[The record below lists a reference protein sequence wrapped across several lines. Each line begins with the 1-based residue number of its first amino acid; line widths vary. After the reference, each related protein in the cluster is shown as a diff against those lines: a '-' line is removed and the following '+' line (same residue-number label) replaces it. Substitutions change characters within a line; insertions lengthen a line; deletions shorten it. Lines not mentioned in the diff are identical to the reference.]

1 MRAKGLDG
9 SPEVEWKGGLRNA
22 GARKLTKLGLFGTLP
37 VEDGAASEQEMSQ
50 IKVTLPDGSQKVFE
64 SGVVVLDVARSI
76 GPRLAQA
83 AVVAKVDGH
92 LVDLTARLESDAS
105 VAILTER
112 DPEAL
117 RVYRHSSAHLLALAV
132 IELFPGTQLG
142 IGPPIENGFYYDFQR
157 DAPFTGE
164 ELEGIQQRMLELVK
178 ADYPFELLWMDKAE
192 GLEWFRKQGADLKCE
207 LIQERAG
214 ERFSCYKVGSLIDF
228 CRGPHIPSLGRIKAL
243 KLLSVAGAYWKGEE
257 TNQQLQRIYG
267 TSFFD
272 KKQLA
277 AYLHQLE
284 EARKRD
290 HRRIGKE
297 LDLFS
302 LQEDA
307 GPGLVFWH
315 PKGALI
321 RNQIEDFWRQRHLS
335 GGYQFVYTPHIA
347 KKDLW
352 RTSGHVDFY
361 RQSMYSAMEVDEVDY
376 QLKPMNCP
384 FHILIYKNQLR
395 SYRELP
401 LRWAEMG
408 TVYRY
413 ERSGVLQGLLR
424 VRGFTQDDAH
434 IFCQSEKIEEEIL
447 GVLDFT
453 LSLLRSFGFSDFEV
467 FLSTRPEKYVGS
479 VEDWELSTE
488 ALRRAVDARGLEY
501 STDEGG
507 GAFYGPKIDIRIKD
521 AIGRSW
527 QCTTIQFD
535 FNLPERFDLAY
546 VGADGKAHRPY
557 MVHRALLGSLERFFG
572 ILIEHYAGA
581 FPLWLAPVQVAI
593 LPISQRHAEAAS
605 ALESKLVREQF
616 RVKTD
621 LRNEKV
627 NAKIRRAQVEKVPF
641 MVILGDK
648 ELEKGTL
655 AVRNRFDGD
664 LGSFSFEKFLDLI
677 QDLKDKKAVRP

>member
-1 MRAKGLDG
+1 M
-9 SPEVEWKGGLRNA
+9 
-22 GARKLTKLGLFGTLP
+22 
-37 VEDGAASEQEMSQ
+37 
-50 IKVTLPDGSQKVFE
+50 
-64 SGVVVLDVARSI
+64 
-76 GPRLAQA
+76 
-83 AVVAKVDGH
+83 
-92 LVDLTARLESDAS
+92 
-105 VAILTER
+105 
-112 DPEAL
+112 
-117 RVYRHSSAHLLALAV
+117 
-132 IELFPGTQLG
+132 
-142 IGPPIENGFYYDFQR
+142 
-157 DAPFTGE
+157 
-164 ELEGIQQRMLELVK
+164 
-178 ADYPFELLWMDKAE
+178 
-192 GLEWFRKQGADLKCE
+192 
-207 LIQERAG
+207 
-214 ERFSCYKVGSLIDF
+214 
-228 CRGPHIPSLGRIKAL
+228 
-243 KLLSVAGAYWKGEE
+243 
-257 TNQQLQRIYG
+257 
-267 TSFFD
+267 
-272 KKQLA
+272 
-277 AYLHQLE
+277 
-284 EARKRD
+284 
-290 HRRIGKE
+290 
-297 LDLFS
+297 
-302 LQEDA
+302 
-307 GPGLVFWH
+307 
-315 PKGALI
+315 
-321 RNQIEDFWRQRHLS
+321 
-335 GGYQFVYTPHIA
+335 
-347 KKDLW
+347 
-352 RTSGHVDFY
+352 
-361 RQSMYSAMEVDEVDY
+361 
-376 QLKPMNCP
+376 
-384 FHILIYKNQLR
+384 
-395 SYRELP
+395 
-401 LRWAEMG
+401 
-408 TVYRY
+408 
-413 ERSGVLQGLLR
+413 
-424 VRGFTQDDAH
+424 
-434 IFCQSEKIEEEIL
+434 
-447 GVLDFT
+447 LDFT

-507 GAFYGPKIDIRIKD
+507 GAFYGPKIDIKIKD

>member
-1 MRAKGLDG
+1 
-9 SPEVEWKGGLRNA
+9 
-22 GARKLTKLGLFGTLP
+22 
-37 VEDGAASEQEMSQ
+37 MSQ
-50 IKVTLPDGSQKVFE
+50 ITVTLPDGSRKDFDPGT
-64 SGVVVLDVARSI
+64 SVLDVARSI
-76 GPRLAQA
+76 GSRLARA
-83 AVVAKVDGH
+83 ALVAKVDGR
-92 LVDLTARLESDAS
+92 LVDLATRLESDAA
-105 VAILTER
+105 VTILTER
-112 DPEAL
+112 APEAL
-117 RVYRHSSAHLLALAV
+117 QVYRHSSAHLLALAV
-132 IELFPGTQLG
+132 IELFPETQLG

-157 DAPFTGE
+157 DTPFTGE
-164 ELEGIQQRMLELVK
+164 ELERIEQRMLELVK
-178 ADYPFELLWMDKAE
+178 ADYPFELMWMDKPE
-192 GLEWFRKQGADLKCE
+192 GLAWFRKQGADLKCE

-243 KLLSVAGAYWKGEE
+243 KLLSVAGAYWKGDE
-257 TNQQLQRIYG
+257 TNRQLQRIYG

-272 KKQLA
+272 TKQLA

-284 EARKRD
+284 EAKKRD

-315 PKGALI
+315 PNGALI
-321 RNQIEDFWRQRHLS
+321 RNEIEDFWRQQHLG

-361 RQSMYSAMEVDEVDY
+361 RQSMYSAMEVDQVDY

-401 LRWAEMG
+401 LRWAETG

-479 VEDWELSTE
+479 VEDWNLSTE
-488 ALRRAVDARGLEY
+488 ALRRAVEARGLEY
-501 STDEGG
+501 CTDEGG
-507 GAFYGPKIDIRIKD
+507 GAFYGPKIDIKIKD

-535 FNLPERFDLAY
+535 FNLPERFDLSY
-546 VGADGKAHRPY
+546 VGDDGKSHRPY
-557 MVHRALLGSLERFFG
+557 MVHRALLGSMERFFG

-581 FPLWLAPVQVAI
+581 FPLWLAPVQVVL

-605 ALESKLVREQF
+605 ALESRLAREKF

-627 NAKIRRAQVEKVPF
+627 NAKIRRAQMEKVPF
-641 MVILGDK
+641 MVILGDR
-648 ELEKGTL
+648 ELDNGTL
-655 AVRNRFDGD
+655 SVRNRFEGD
-664 LGSFSFEKFLDLI
+664 LGSFSFDKFLDLI
-677 QDLKDKKAVRP
+677 QDLRDTKAVRP

>member
-1 MRAKGLDG
+1 
-9 SPEVEWKGGLRNA
+9 
-22 GARKLTKLGLFGTLP
+22 
-37 VEDGAASEQEMSQ
+37 MSQ
-50 IKVTLPDGSQKVFE
+50 VTVTLPDGSQKDFD
-64 SGVVVLDVARSI
+64 SGTTVLDVARSI
-76 GPRLAQA
+76 GSRLARA
-83 AVVAKVDGH
+83 ALVGKVDGQ
-92 LVDLTARLESDAS
+92 LVDLTTRLDSDAA

-117 RVYRHSSAHLLALAV
+117 QVYRHSSAHLLALAV

-157 DAPFTGE
+157 DAPFTAE
-164 ELEGIQQRMLELVK
+164 ELEIIEQRMLELVK
-178 ADYPFELLWMDKAE
+178 ADYSFERLWMDKPE

-290 HRRIGKE
+290 HRRIGRE

-315 PKGALI
+315 PNGALI
-321 RNQIEDFWRQRHLS
+321 RNEIEDFWRQQHLG

-347 KKDLW
+347 KTDLW
-352 RTSGHVDFY
+352 RTSGHIDFY
-361 RQSMYSAMEVDEVDY
+361 RESMYSAMEVDEVDY

-401 LRWAEMG
+401 LRLAETG

-434 IFCQSEKIEEEIL
+434 IFSQSEKIEEEIL

-453 LSLLRSFGFSDFEV
+453 LALLRSFGFSDLEV

-479 VEDWELSTE
+479 IEDWDISTD
-488 ALRRAVDARGLEY
+488 ALRRAVEARGLDY

-507 GAFYGPKIDIRIKD
+507 GAFYGPKIDLKIKD

-535 FNLPERFDLAY
+535 FNLPERFDLSY
-546 VGADGKAHRPY
+546 VGEDGKSHRPY

-581 FPLWLAPVQVAI
+581 FPLWLAPVQVVI

-605 ALESKLVREQF
+605 ALEAKLAQEMF

-627 NAKIRRAQVEKVPF
+627 NAKIRRAQIEKVPF
-641 MVILGDK
+641 MVILGDR
-648 ELEKGTL
+648 ELDSGSL
-655 AVRNRFDGD
+655 SVRNRFDGD
-664 LGSFSFEKFLDLI
+664 LGSFSFDKFLELI
-677 QDLKDKKAVRP
+677 QDLRDKKAVRP

>member
-1 MRAKGLDG
+1 
-9 SPEVEWKGGLRNA
+9 
-22 GARKLTKLGLFGTLP
+22 
-37 VEDGAASEQEMSQ
+37 MSQ
-50 IKVTLPDGSQKVFE
+50 VTVTLPDGSQKDFD
-64 SGVVVLDVARSI
+64 SGTTVLDVARSI
-76 GPRLAQA
+76 GSRLARA
-83 AVVAKVDGH
+83 ALVGKVDGE
-92 LVDLTARLESDAS
+92 LVDLTTRLDSDAA

-117 RVYRHSSAHLLALAV
+117 QVYRHSSAHLLALAV

-157 DAPFTGE
+157 DAPFTAE
-164 ELEGIQQRMLELVK
+164 ELEIIEQRMLELVK
-178 ADYPFELLWMDKAE
+178 ADYSFERLWMDKPE

-290 HRRIGKE
+290 HRRIGRE

-315 PKGALI
+315 PNGALI
-321 RNQIEDFWRQRHLS
+321 RNEIEDFWRQQHLG

-347 KKDLW
+347 KTDLW
-352 RTSGHVDFY
+352 RTSGHIDFY
-361 RQSMYSAMEVDEVDY
+361 RESMYSAMEVDEVDY

-401 LRWAEMG
+401 LRLAETG

-434 IFCQSEKIEEEIL
+434 IFSQSEKIEEEIL

-453 LSLLRSFGFSDFEV
+453 LALLRSFGFSDLEV

-479 VEDWELSTE
+479 IEDWDISTD
-488 ALRRAVDARGLEY
+488 ALRRAVEARGLDY

-507 GAFYGPKIDIRIKD
+507 GAFYGPKIDLKIKD

-535 FNLPERFDLAY
+535 FNLPERFDLSY
-546 VGADGKAHRPY
+546 VGEDGKSHRPY

-581 FPLWLAPVQVAI
+581 FPLWLAPVQVVI

-605 ALESKLVREQF
+605 ALEAKLAQEMF

-627 NAKIRRAQVEKVPF
+627 NAKIRRAQIEKVPF
-641 MVILGDK
+641 MVILGDR
-648 ELEKGTL
+648 ELDSGSL
-655 AVRNRFDGD
+655 SVRNRFDGD
-664 LGSFSFEKFLDLI
+664 LGSFSFDKFLELI
-677 QDLKDKKAVRP
+677 QDLRDKKAVRP

>member
-1 MRAKGLDG
+1 
-9 SPEVEWKGGLRNA
+9 
-22 GARKLTKLGLFGTLP
+22 
-37 VEDGAASEQEMSQ
+37 MSQ
-50 IKVTLPDGSQKVFE
+50 ITVTLPDGSRKDFD
-64 SGVVVLDVARSI
+64 SGTTVLEVARSI
-76 GPRLAQA
+76 GSRLARA
-83 AVVAKVDGH
+83 ALVGKVDGQ
-92 LVDLTARLESDAS
+92 LVDLTTRLDSDS
-105 VAILTER
+105 TVTILTER

-117 RVYRHSSAHLLALAV
+117 QVYRHSSAHLLALAV

-157 DAPFTGE
+157 DDPFTAE
-164 ELEGIQQRMLELVK
+164 ELETIEQRMLELVK
-178 ADYPFELLWMDKAE
+178 ADYPFERQWMDKAE
-192 GLEWFRKQGADLKCE
+192 GLEWFREQGADLKCE
-207 LIQERAG
+207 LIRERAG

-243 KLLSVAGAYWKGEE
+243 KLLSVAGAYWKGDEA
-257 TNQQLQRIYG
+257 NQQLQRIYG
-267 TSFFD
+267 TSFYD
-272 KKQLA
+272 RKQLA
-277 AYLHQLE
+277 VHLHQLE

-315 PKGALI
+315 PNGALI
-321 RNQIEDFWRQRHLS
+321 RNQIEDFWRRQHLS
-335 GGYQFVYTPHIA
+335 GGYQFVCTPHIA

-361 RQSMYSAMEVDEVDY
+361 RESMYGAMEVDEVDY

-384 FHILIYKNQLR
+384 FHILIYKNRLR

-401 LRWAEMG
+401 LRWAETG

-413 ERSGVLQGLLR
+413 ERSGTLQGMLR

-434 IFCQSEKIEEEIL
+434 IFCQSEKVEEEIL

-453 LSLLRSFGFSDFEV
+453 RSLLSSFGFSDLEV

-479 VEDWELSTE
+479 VEDWDLSTE
-488 ALRRAVDARGLEY
+488 ALRRAVEARGLEY
-501 STDEGG
+501 RTDEGG
-507 GAFYGPKIDIRIKD
+507 GAFYGPKIDLNIKD

-535 FNLPERFDLAY
+535 FNLPERFDLSY
-546 VGADGKAHRPY
+546 VGEDGKSHRPY
-557 MVHRALLGSLERFFG
+557 MVHRTLLGSMERFFG

-581 FPLWLAPVQVAI
+581 FPLWLAPVQVVV
-593 LPISQRHAEAAS
+593 LPISQRHGEAAS
-605 ALESKLVREQF
+605 ALEARLAQEEF

-627 NAKIRRAQVEKVPF
+627 NARIRRAQLEKVPF
-641 MVILGDK
+641 MVILGDR
-648 ELEKGTL
+648 ELEEGTL

-677 QDLKDKKAVRP
+677 QDLRDKKAVRP